1 MDQQSFDFIVVGAGS
16 AGSVLANRL
25 SADHQ
30 SAVDHDRREGRADD
44 AGIDRSGRCGMSESG
59 GNHFFSTFQNM
70 VGPADMKPVTFLRAA
85 EIRRHSPR
93 WT

>member
-1 MDQQSFDFIVVGAGS
+1 MPERNEMCVAGGTMQAMAATASRRTRVTEGAG
-16 AGSVLANRL
+16 R
-25 SADHQ
+25 
-30 SAVDHDRREGRADD
+30 
-44 AGIDRSGRCGMSESG
+44 
-59 GNHFFSTFQNM
+59 HFFSTFQNM